1 MKIFNRAMCKWR
13 GYFIGIL
20 LISIVLLIPPAESSA
35 ATINID
41 AGKTTG
47 INPLIYGNNMEVSSD
62 TGNGAWDPTS
72 YQSVPAVVDF
82 AKDAGITI
90 LRFPGGNFAKEYHW
104 LDGIGPYA
112 ARPTRTYGGWAT
124 VNNKY
129 GTDEHMAFSGDIGA
143 EVMITV
149 NAVTGSPEEAA
160 AWVAYLN
167 GSPNDTN
174 SIGGGWGTVGDW
186 AGLRADPDYANHP
199 NSFNVRYWEID
210 NEIWDDYDVTEY
222 IGVFEEFYTAMKAV
236 DPDIKVGAVSKWNY
250 DWPKTLIE
258 GIGAD
263 VDFLILHYYMPFVR
277 SYSQA
282 DVDAILADINESFKA
297 TLAVPTQIQYQ
308 YTRIR
313 NMIESSPASA
323 SRAQDIEL
331 LITEYNTG
339 FYSDINDTV
348 RDYQYSLG
356 SALQNAESLNLLM
369 NPDNKIGA
377 ANIWNFKSNVYGQ
390 VKGENPYTVRPTH
403 YVFTMYKDYFGP
415 ELVNTT
421 VTSDTYDSSKVLNT
435 WAITSYRTD
444 ADDAK
449 FRIRLQRDA
458 GTNIAGDVWY
468 DDIVVRESSSDTNLL
483 LNPGFESNDANWSH
497 SADPTDVNSS
507 VDSSSSR
514 SGSKSFKLS
523 FAGGSNPAYDG
534 MYQDVNIVPNTRYEI
549 SGYIKTQGITVDPVN
564 LLLNPGFESNFT
576 SWTSSSP
583 TGATTSI
590 DPAVSHSG
598 TKSARVDFSGGYDV
612 NYYHVRQ
619 TRNVDPSLTY
629 IVEGYIKTD
638 NITSNKGVR
647 LGWEDDI
654 GNNGF
659 TGQLTGTNG
668 WTYVAARVKPGGSQI
683 TVRLRRLD
691 GGGSEP
697 ISGTAWWDDIRI
709 QPLPKTYSPN
719 IEIDVINDNNTIDET
734 LTLDGLLGTHDWVQK
749 KTNGTPYLSATASK
763 DGNNLYLMVVN
774 KNLDS
779 NVPATINISGFSLPP
794 DTSALTLN
802 GPSIDATNESGD
814 LVKVTSSTISN
825 ASTSFEYTFP
835 AHSLTAIG
843 FGRTAPPVPLEP
855 PPSPMA
861 HWKMDELSW
870 SGAGAVV
877 DSSGYGN
884 NGTAAGDATTVA
896 PGAPYGNGP
905 RAGTFD
911 GNGDHVTVSD
921 SASITFKNKQNFS
934 IAFWINPNELDGI
947 FQDLVSKSGS
957 SSYRVMM
964 AWDNKVKI
972 SLIQPNF
979 TAYDSGHI
987 PTLNTW
993 EHIAL
998 VVDFTTLEVRWYLN
1012 GSPLATNALTNS
1024 DMADPGGAL
1033 VIADMTTGGNERPY
1047 DGLLDDVRI
1056 YNVALTSEQ
1065 VARICNRADIN
1076 GDGSIDWLDVE
1087 VLSEQW
1093 LDTIEYLDADING
1106 DTSVDFED
1114 FAELANVW

>member
-507 VDSSSSR
+507 VDSSNSR
-514 SGSKSFKLS
+514 SGAKSFKLS

-534 MYQDVNIVPNTRYEI
+534 MYQEITINPNTRYEI
-549 SGYIKTQGITVDPVN
+549 EGYIKTQGITVDAVN
-564 LLLNPGFESNFT
+564 LLLNPGFESSFT
-576 SWTSSSP
+576 SWSSSST

-598 TKSARVDFSGGYDV
+598 AKSARVEFTGGYDV
-612 NYYHVRQ
+612 NYYQTSQ
-619 TRNVDPSLTY
+619 TRSIDPSLTY
-629 IVEGYIKTD
+629 IVEGYIKTS
-638 NITSNKGVR
+638 NITSNGGLR
-647 LGWEDDI
+647 LEWSDNL

-659 TGQLTGTNG
+659 TAALKGTND
-668 WTYVAARVKPGGSQI
+668 WTYVATRIKPGASQI
-683 TVRLRRLD
+683 TIRLRRLS
-691 GGGSEP
+691 GGGA
-697 ISGTAWWDDIRI
+697 ISGMAWWDDIRV
-709 QPLPKTYSPN
+709 QPLPETYSPN

-734 LTLDGLLGTHDWVQK
+734 LTLDGLLGTHDWLQK

-763 DGNNLYLMVVN
+763 DGDILYLMVVN
-774 KNLDS
+774 KHLTSDIT
-779 NVPATINISGFSLPP
+779 ATINIPGFTVPYV
-794 DTSALTLN
+794 TSALTLN
-802 GPSIDATNESGD
+802 GPSIDSTNESSN

-825 ASTSFEYTFP
+825 ASTSFDYTFP

-843 FGRTAPPVPLEP
+843 FGRAVPP
-855 PPSPMA
+855 A
-861 HWKMDELSW
+861 AFWKMDEASW
-870 SGAGAVV
+870 SGTAFDVI
-877 DSSGYGN
+877 DSSGSSPANDGKAVPN
-884 NGTAAGDATTVA
+884 AEVVTDTERGRVGSFSGTGV
-896 PGAPYGNGP
+896 
-905 RAGTFD
+905 
-911 GNGDHVTVSD
+911 
-921 SASITFKNKQNFS
+921 
-934 IAFWINPNELDGI
+934 
-947 FQDLVSKSGS
+947 GS
-957 SSYRVMM
+957 NTGYV
-964 AWDNKVKI
+964 KVKGTNQSGNANLNI
-972 SLIQPNF
+972 TGDLTI
-979 TAYDSGHI
+979 AAWIKADS
-987 PTLNTW
+987 
-993 EHIAL
+993 
-998 VVDFTTLEVRWYLN
+998 VS
-1012 GSPLATNALTNS
+1012 GSPLIVSKDSGDAYTLGLWGGQLGFKMNAQAQTYLSGFTPDTGQWYHVAAVADFTGTNEARFYVNGVQVGTPVTLTASINVS
-1024 DMADPGGAL
+1024 GGWLTIGAWFL
-1033 VIADMTTGGNERPY
+1033 
-1047 DGLLDDVRI
+1047 DGSNPFQGKLDDVRI
-1056 YNVALTSEQ
+1056 YGVALTPEQ
-1065 VARICNRADIN
+1065 IVQIYKPTDIN
-1076 GDGSIDWLDVE
+1076 SDGFINWRDIK

-1093 LDTIEYLDADING
+1093 LGVGEDLDADING
-1106 DTSVDFED
+1106 DTNVDFED
-1114 FAELANVW
+1114 FAELAGGWRQR